1 MVCAR
6 EVKFSSNHDFHHS
19 ILSLRYMSAKVVIGQ
34 EPMNVCNAVLH
45 QGCTVAAVLFSLYF
59 SAVDNE

>member
-1 MVCAR
+1 
-6 EVKFSSNHDFHHS
+6 
-19 ILSLRYMSAKVVIGQ
+19 MSAKVVIGQ